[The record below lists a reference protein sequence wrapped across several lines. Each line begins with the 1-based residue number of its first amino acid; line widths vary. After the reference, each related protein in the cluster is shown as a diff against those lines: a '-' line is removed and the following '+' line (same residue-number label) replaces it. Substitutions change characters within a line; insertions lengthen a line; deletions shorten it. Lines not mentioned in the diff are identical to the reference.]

1 MYIWDGRIQ
10 QSAVC
15 VMWRHMLPNMSQK
28 LPNPTVKS
36 NNPTDHVELLELECC
51 MLSTLVWVN
60 FSTDTYY
67 SDDEFVLHN
76 SEWLVYSTWNCN
88 THVILLMNA
97 NGRKTQSP
105 FNNFNTIWTY
115 YMACHNGFISSLHH
129 KFELTELQFTV
140 AYLITGKSRNKC
152 MHDALTQYT

>member
-1 MYIWDGRIQ
+1 MMHEHIFVQYSGKQ
-10 QSAVC
+10 C
-15 VMWRHMLPNMSQK
+15 GLHLPHGPWTCTYEMEGFSSLQFESCEDTCYQMSQK

-36 NNPTDHVELLELECC
+36 NNPTDRVELLELECC
-51 MLSTLVWVN
+51 MLSTLGWVN

-97 NGRKTQSP
+97 NGRKNQSP
-105 FNNFNTIWTY
+105 FNNFNTIWTH
-115 YMACHNGFISSLHH
+115 YMACHNGYISSLHH
-129 KFELTELQFTV
+129 RFELTEL
-140 AYLITGKSRNKC
+140 
-152 MHDALTQYT
+152 